1 MDRIT
6 MNVLIFQRVENNLE
20 LLSELPLDDDLE
32 LVPVV
37 LPLAA

>member
-1 MDRIT
+1 MDRMT
-6 MNVLIFQRVENNLE
+6 MVLLVFQKTDDDLE
-20 LLSELPLDDDLE
+20 LLSPLPLDDDLE